1 MGTWWLEADD
11 GSARQVGTQT
21 LSLGRASSC
30 DIVLDSESASRLHA
44 VVALVSG
51 APVIVPLGRTGV
63 RVDETP
69 IDSPTPLRGN
79 QQISLPGLSLRVV
92 GWDDPSP
99 DWMVQ
104 HGELALRVPGVLT
117 IGGGHRD
124 GLRIQGLSDAAVQLT
139 TLSLIHISEPTRPY

>member
-51 APVIVPLGRTGV
+51 APRAILVPDRA
-63 RVDETP
+63 E
-69 IDSPTPLRGN
+69 SPRF
-79 QQISLPGLSLRVV
+79 
-92 GWDDPSP
+92 D
-99 DWMVQ
+99 
-104 HGELALRVPGVLT
+104 LAL
-117 IGGGHRD
+117 
-124 GLRIQGLSDAAVQLT
+124 A
-139 TLSLIHISEPTRPY
+139 RPIRPWTCSNL